1 MRLVLVLQHSIGAS
15 LLAAVMLWAP
25 AASTA
30 AADKPEYKVGDRLPQ
45 KPGAGASSSY
55 KELDWD
61 ALVPADWNPA
71 RELAALDLGR
81 LSDSDPRAMKALEQM
96 RKAWDNAPVVE
107 ALNGSR
113 VRLPGF
119 MVPLDNA
126 RGQVTEFLLV
136 PYFGA
141 CIHTPPPPAN
151 QIVHVFP
158 TKPFKADQM
167 MEAVWVSGVL
177 ETTRSETG
185 LGSAGYRMKGEVI
198 TPYRK

>member
-1 MRLVLVLQHSIGAS
+1 MRLFLPMRHLIGAS
-15 LLAAVMLWAP
+15 LLAAALLWALP
-25 AASTA
+25 PPTA
-30 AADKPEYKVGDRLPQ
+30 AADKAEYKVGDRLPQ
-45 KPGAGASSSY
+45 KPGTGASSSY
-55 KELDWD
+55 KELEWD

-71 RELAALDLGR
+71 RELGALDFGS
-81 LSDSDPRAMKALEQM
+81 LSDSDPRAIKALEQM
-96 RKAWDNAPVVE
+96 RKAWDNAPVVA

-119 MVPLDNA
+119 VVPLDNA

-158 TKPFKADQM
+158 AKPFKADQM

-177 ETTRSETG
+177 ETTRSDTG
-185 LGSAGYRMKGEVI
+185 LGSAGYRMNAEVI
-198 TPYRK
+198 TPYKR